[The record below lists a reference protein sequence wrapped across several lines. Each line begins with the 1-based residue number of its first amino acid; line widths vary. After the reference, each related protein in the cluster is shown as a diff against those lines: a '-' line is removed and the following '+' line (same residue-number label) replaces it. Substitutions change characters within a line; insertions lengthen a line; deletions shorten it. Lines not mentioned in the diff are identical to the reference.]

1 MDEKTKT
8 FYHARYIL
16 NGFEWLEDAYL
27 SVENG
32 RIDGVHPT
40 KNELPVQCEPGQTV
54 ELGEVALVP
63 GLVNAH
69 SHAFQRGIRGKTEYL
84 VADREEEDF
93 WSWREEM
100 YRAALGYDADR
111 VEEVSRL
118 AFLEMALSGITSVG
132 EFHYLHHQPD
142 GTPYG
147 DPNELANR
155 VIRAARDVGIRI
167 ALLRVGYHRG
177 GFEQPA
183 ESAQRRFVEPDV
195 DTYLSRADALRSTW
209 EDEPTVTVGLAPHS
223 IRAVPSPWLQA
234 ASDYADQHDL
244 PLHIHAC
251 EQRREID
258 ESRREYG
265 MAPVEVFEDLGML
278 SERLTLVH
286 GTHLSEEELDL
297 LGERRPTVCACPTTE
312 RNLGDGFLPALELAK
327 RRVPVALGS
336 DSHTNIDLWEEMR
349 LVEYHERLRYER
361 RNVLATQ
368 LAESV
373 LGPGGDRRLPTANAL
388 WPMGTLDG
396 ARSLGL
402 QAGRLQ
408 PGCLADFVAIDLD
421 HITLVGTTRETLLA
435 DITLSMTPGAVR
447 DVFVGGEQIVEDGR
461 HPLLN
466 HPRE

>member
-234 ASDYADQHDL
+234 ASDYADEHDL

-278 SERLTLVH
+278 SERLTL
-286 GTHLSEEELDL
+286 
-297 LGERRPTVCACPTTE
+297 
-312 RNLGDGFLPALELAK
+312 
-327 RRVPVALGS
+327 
-336 DSHTNIDLWEEMR
+336 
-349 LVEYHERLRYER
+349 
-361 RNVLATQ
+361 
-368 LAESV
+368 
-373 LGPGGDRRLPTANAL
+373 
-388 WPMGTLDG
+388 
-396 ARSLGL
+396 
-402 QAGRLQ
+402 
-408 PGCLADFVAIDLD
+408 
-421 HITLVGTTRETLLA
+421 
-435 DITLSMTPGAVR
+435 
-447 DVFVGGEQIVEDGR
+447 
-461 HPLLN
+461 
-466 HPRE
+466 